1 MKKLTSVD
9 QVNGFGLDLA
19 YTMTIIGYAQ
29 PKPLN
34 LKTLTAKL
42 DWLRANPKIMAQ
54 FIGWAN
60 NKVVAE
66 LAKDMGCARGAY
78 TVLYLKDGAII
89 NQTGGI

>member
-19 YTMTIIGYAQ
+19 YTMMVIGYAQ
-29 PKPLN
+29 PKPVN
-34 LKTLTAKL
+34 LDLTDKL
-42 DWLRANPKIMAQ
+42 AWLRANPKIIKR

-66 LAKDMGCARGAY
+66 LAKDMGCAHGAY

-89 NQTGGI
+89 NQTKGA